1 MIAIML
7 VEILIIF
14 YKNTL
19 LLFIYYI
26 FSEENVDFD
35 EALFEDLD
43 GLEIDE
49 EE

>member
-7 VEILIIF
+7 VEILIF
-14 YKNTL
+14 YKK
-19 LLFIYYI
+19 IHYYSSL

-43 GLEIDE
+43 GLEIE
-49 EE
+49 EEE